1 MTLIHLL
8 RCFLGA
14 DLRKASATLPP
25 RPRWS
30 LRVSGPGSRGSLLV
44 EREVGFV
51 AWGQGVCVV
60 GGAPFSVEDWD
71 ICAHRD
77 QSAQV
82 QLEASTPHLS
92 IRGLIY
98 FALTSHCHV
107 FHLGLMTV
115 STKTARLPQRPRPTG
130 MLILSS
136 PPLPTPGLGKRLATL
151 NSFP

>member
-51 AWGQGVCVV
+51 AWGQGVCVW
-60 GGAPFSVEDWD
+60 GGG
-71 ICAHRD
+71 
-77 QSAQV
+77 
-82 QLEASTPHLS
+82 HLS
-92 IRGLIY
+92 LLRTGI
-98 FALTSHCHV
+98 FV
-107 FHLGLMTV
+107 
-115 STKTARLPQRPRPTG
+115 PTEIS
-130 MLILSS
+130 LLKYS
-136 PPLPTPGLGKRLATL
+136 
-151 NSFP
+151 